1 MLKININF
9 LSKFKPYHLV
19 IIFALLSGPAHA
31 QQFYCAEVSLI
42 EITAPNDSMVEDVC
56 IASGKAISFLSKY
69 SFLPK
74 RAIKFQI
81 ITTSIN
87 SHGYSAYGSYDRQN
101 DAILLMSLPSIKK
114 SSQFPEMY
122 GQPFDIEHYHG
133 AIAHEIAHAIF
144 HHNTS
149 NTKEQLTNAAQE
161 YIAHSTQLSVLSDKR
176 RQGIIKAM
184 DVGPWESGDS
194 ISVTYMS
201 LNPTAFAVKSYL
213 HLTQLQDP
221 QAFVK
226 ILLNNNWFFISVP

>member
-1 MLKININF
+1 MLKIKTNF
-9 LSKFKPYHLV
+9 LPKSRLFQLG
-19 IIFALLSGPAHA
+19 FLLALFSGPANA
-31 QQFYCAEVSLI
+31 QHFYCAEVSLV

-56 IASGKAISFLSKY
+56 IASGKAISFLGKY

-81 ITTSIN
+81 IETSIN
-87 SHGYSAYGSYDRQN
+87 SHGYLAYGSYDRQN
-101 DAILLMSLPSIKK
+101 DAILLMSLPSIRT
-114 SSQFPEMY
+114 SSQSPEMY
-122 GQPFDIEHYHG
+122 DQSLDTEHYHG

-144 HHNTS
+144 HHNTG
-149 NTKEQLTNAAQE
+149 NKKEQLTNAAQE
-161 YIAHSTQLSVLSDKR
+161 YIAHSTQLSVLSPER
-176 RQGIIKAM
+176 RQNIIKKM
-184 DVGPWESGDS
+184 DLGPWESGDS